1 MPLMP
6 KRIKYRKTQR
16 GRTKGK
22 AYRGS
27 SLFFGDCGL
36 QACEP
41 TLVTTNQIEA
51 GRVAISHY
59 LKSKGKIWIRMF
71 PDKPITKKPAES
83 RLGKGKGD
91 VATWAC
97 VVLPGRIMFE
107 VGGVPKEVAL
117 EALRLASHKFSIKTK
132 IICRDVL

>member
-1 MPLMP
+1 MP
-6 KRIKYRKTQR
+6 KRVKYRKTQR
-16 GRTKGK
+16 GRTKGT
-22 AYRGS
+22 AHRGS

-41 TLVTTNQIEA
+41 CLVTTNQIEA
-51 GRVAISHY
+51 GRVAITHY
-59 LKSKGKIWIRMF
+59 LKSKGKVWIRMF
-71 PDKPITKKPAES
+71 PDKPITRKPAET

-97 VVLPGRIMFE
+97 VVLPARIMFE
-107 VGGVPKEVAL
+107 IAGVPKEVAV

-132 IICRDVL
+132 IISREEL